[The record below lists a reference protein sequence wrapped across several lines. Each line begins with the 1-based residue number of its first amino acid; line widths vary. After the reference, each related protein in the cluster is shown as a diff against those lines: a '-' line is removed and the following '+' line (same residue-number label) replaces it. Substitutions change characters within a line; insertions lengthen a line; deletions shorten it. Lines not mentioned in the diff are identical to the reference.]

1 MNSLLVAPADGRA
14 DYGVSALPKTAT
26 SPASI
31 KNSLEYIFR
40 RAPCFTTFPASG
52 RCLWKRSFFADGW
65 PRVDPFHGQGRCF
78 DIGTPERYRN
88 AHNGLAAAEIE
99 AGALRQ
105 GGGL

>member
-1 MNSLLVAPADGRA
+1 MPGR
-14 DYGVSALPKTAT
+14 GE
-26 SPASI
+26 I
-31 KNSLEYIFR
+31 HFM
-40 RAPCFTTFPASG
+40 C
-52 RCLWKRSFFADGW
+52 
-65 PRVDPFHGQGRCF
+65 QGRCF